1 MHFDASFWVF
11 VGFVTLFAFIGRK
24 TWVGITSALD
34 ARAKKIEADIEEAA
48 KRRQEALTLLKT
60 CQRRQI
66 EATERAHEILK
77 HAEEEAKRL
86 KQKVFDD
93 LQEHT
98 EAEERLLQE
107 RIHQAEERAFA
118 EIRERALLLAA
129 EATRDLILK
138 NPDPAF
144 EEKLFEQTRQILSD
158 IKSPLVAA
166 NVARRT
172 S

>member
-11 VGFVTLFAFIGRK
+11 VGFVTLFVLIGRK

-34 ARAKKIEADIEEAA
+34 ARAKKIESDIEEAA

-60 CQRRQI
+60 CQRKQI

-77 HAEEEAKRL
+77 HAEEEAIRL

-93 LQEHT
+93 LKEHT

-107 RIHQAEERAFA
+107 RIHQAELRAFA
-118 EIRERALLLAA
+118 EIRERALLLAT

-138 NPDPAF
+138 NADKGF
-144 EEKLFEQTRQILSD
+144 EEKLFEQTRQTLSEVH
-158 IKSPLVAA
+158 IPLMSGAA
-166 NVARRT
+166 RKR
-172 S
+172 